1 MRHPQ
6 LALLATLAL
15 TLAAC
20 GKQEPAP
27 PAQTSTQPAAPP
39 KPAPVVPSPEGQS
52 TPDITAEDFAARVK
66 KISGDAFE
74 GRKPGTIGERMTT
87 AWIKDQFEQA
97 GLKPGNNGNWFQTVP
112 MIETTLQD
120 PDSVALDVATKSG
133 EERFAFRTDMIV
145 NTLDASHDVSI
156 EGSPIVFAGYGVV
169 APEQN
174 WNDYEGLDVKG
185 KTVVVLVNDPG
196 WGNHDETLFKGKAL
210 TYYGRWTYK
219 YEEAARQGAAACLI
233 VHETPGAGYPWDVVV
248 NSWSGP
254 QDALPPR
261 EDPAPHLPVA
271 GWLTTE
277 AAQRLFAKA
286 GANFDAL
293 KKSADVRGF
302 KPVELDA
309 KLSTQFKNRIDNL
322 SSENVIGMIRGSTRP
337 DEVVVYSAHWDHLG
351 KDASIKGD
359 GIYNGAVDNGTGI
372 AALIEIAEAFAHQ
385 NPAPQRSVLFAAVTL
400 EEAGLLGS
408 RYYVTHPAFALDK
421 TVADINMDAL
431 PILGPAK
438 DIAVMGWGQSDLDD
452 YIKDAA
458 AAEGRTIVP
467 DETPEKGFFFRSDQL
482 NFARLG
488 VPVLYARSG
497 LDLVDGG
504 EEAGRK
510 LYADYTANRYHKPA
524 DEYDPNWDLRGVIE
538 DVKAFYAV
546 GKRLADES
554 TFPAWK
560 AGADFHRPAPSEKA
574 K

>member
-6 LALLATLAL
+6 LVFFATLAL

-39 KPAPVVPSPEGQS
+39 KPAPTVPSAEGHS
-52 TPDITAEDFAARVK
+52 SPDITAEDFAARIK

-97 GLKPGNNGNWFQTVP
+97 GLKPGNGGNWFQTVP
-112 MIETTLQD
+112 MVETTLQE
-120 PDSVALDVATKSG
+120 PEKVTLDVTTNSG
-133 EERFAFRTDMIV
+133 DERFAYRTDMIV

-196 WGNHDETLFKGKAL
+196 WGSHDETLFKGKAL

-277 AAQRLFAKA
+277 AAARLFAKA

-293 KKSADVRGF
+293 KKSADARGF
-302 KPVELDA
+302 KPVALDA
-309 KLSTQFKNRIDNL
+309 KLSTHFTNRIDNL
-322 SSENVIGMIRGSTRP
+322 GSENVIGMIRGSTRP

-359 GIYNGAVDNGTGI
+359 GIYNGAIDNGTGI

-385 NPAPQRSVLFAAVTL
+385 NPPPQRTVLFTAVTL
-400 EEAGLLGS
+400 EESGLLGS
-408 RYYVTHPAFALDK
+408 RYYVTHPAFPLDR

-524 DEYDPNWDLRGVIE
+524 DEYDPDWDLRGVIE

-546 GKRLADES
+546 GKRLGDET

-560 AGADFHRPAPSEKA
+560 PDADFHRPAATTKA

>member
-1 MRHPQ
+1 MRLSK
-6 LALLATLAL
+6 LAVFATLAL

-20 GKQEPAP
+20 GRQEPAP
-27 PAQTSTQPAAPP
+27 PTQTQTQPTAPP

-52 TPDITAEDFAARVK
+52 SPDITAEDFAARVR

-74 GRKPGTIGERMTT
+74 GRKPGTIGERMAT
-87 AWIKDQFEQA
+87 AWIKDQFEQV
-97 GLKPGNNGNWFQTVP
+97 GLKPGNGGNWIQTVP
-112 MIETTLQD
+112 MVETTLQE
-120 PDSVALDVATKSG
+120 PEKVALDVATKNG
-133 EERFAFRTDMIV
+133 DEHFAYRTDMIV
-145 NTLDASHDVSI
+145 NSLDASHDVSI

-196 WGNHDETLFKGKAL
+196 WGNGDATLFKGKAL

-233 VHETPGAGYPWDVVV
+233 VHETAGAGYPWDVVV

-254 QDALPPR
+254 QDALTPR
-261 EDPAPHLPVA
+261 DDPAPHLPVA

-286 GANFDAL
+286 GADFDAL
-293 KKSADVRGF
+293 RKSADTRGF
-302 KPVELDA
+302 KPVALDA
-309 KLSTQFKNRIDNL
+309 KLSTHFANRIDNS
-322 SSENVIGMIRGSTRP
+322 SSENVVGMIKGSTRP
-337 DEVVVYSAHWDHLG
+337 DEAVVYSAHWDHLG

-359 GIYNGAVDNGTGI
+359 GIYNGAIDNGTGI
-372 AALIEIAEAFAHQ
+372 AALIEIAEALAHQ
-385 NPAPQRSVLFAAVTL
+385 TPPPQRSIVFAAFTL

-408 RYYVTHPAFALDK
+408 RYYVTHPAFPLDK

-431 PILGPAK
+431 PILGPTK
-438 DIAVMGWGQSDLDD
+438 DIAVMGFGQSELDD

-504 EEAGRK
+504 EEAGRR

-524 DEYDPNWDLRGVIE
+524 DEYDPTWDLRGVID
-538 DVKAFYAV
+538 DVKAFHAV
-546 GKRLADES
+546 GKRLADET

-560 AGADFHRPAPSEKA
+560 PDADFHRPAPGAKA
-574 K
+574 R